1 MTKEVKNSRGSN
13 NRTLQKLE
21 TLPGS
26 ALIVEPE
33 TETLLQ
39 ISSTT
44 RWRLIKKEIFAA
56 PIEFGPRVKR
66 RPIGQVRALMRGEV
80 AA

>member
-56 PIEFGPRVKR
+56 PIEFRLRVKR